1 MKKFTAQTVFK
12 TEAKAKDFCKAAGF
26 TEFEVNRD
34 NAKVQCTCG
43 VSSITLYADRDTAA
57 IPVILPRYQEEKLY
71 IAICSICGNDNTK
84 KYKGV
89 MY

>member
-43 VSSITLYADRDTAA
+43 VSSITLYELTSLA
-57 IPVILPRYQEEKLY
+57 V
-71 IAICSICGNDNTK
+71 
-84 KYKGV
+84 
-89 MY
+89 